1 MMRSTVPAAPV
12 VCSVENS
19 SCAISAAVTA
29 VPMVSWSRIS
39 PSRMTSGLSRM
50 AERRASLYVA
60 TSVGTSRCVTMQV
73 PCLCTYSMGSSI
85 VMMWPERSWFK
96 RSMMHASVVDLP
108 APAGPVT
115 STSPFWNLARRSTSS
130 GMWNSAGSGRPKG
143 MTRMTA
149 PYEPR

>member
-1 MMRSTVPAAPV
+1 
-12 VCSVENS
+12 
-19 SCAISAAVTA
+19 
-29 VPMVSWSRIS
+29 
-39 PSRMTSGLSRM
+39 M

-108 APAGPVT
+108 APP
-115 STSPFWNLARRSTSS
+115 
-130 GMWNSAGSGRPKG
+130 GR
-143 MTRMTA
+143 
-149 PYEPR
+149 